1 MNSPLTKKVRAKNS
15 PLPGEVR
22 PECKKDRVWGNFTG
36 RVQTSEG
43 FLRLPNPATTYGAG
57 APGPSPTPQRSH
69 GTGHPPS
76 PDVEGPRGPV

>member
-15 PLPGEVR
+15 PLHGEVR

-43 FLRLPNPATTYGAG
+43 FLRLPNPATTY
-57 APGPSPTPQRSH
+57 
-69 GTGHPPS
+69 
-76 PDVEGPRGPV
+76 